1 MDRILL
7 SHGGGGRQSQKL
19 VRELFAKHFANHTL
33 DQFGDAALL
42 DFDFRTPSP
51 ESRVPQLAFTTDSY
65 VVRPLEFP
73 GGNIGKLAVCG
84 TVNDLA
90 VSGAEPLWLSCGF
103 IIEEGFEVAALERI
117 VASMAQTARDANVS
131 VVCGD
136 TKVVDR
142 GKADGLFIN
151 TAGVGRCIS
160 KKSLSPNS
168 IQAGDKIL
176 LSGTIADHGIAIMA
190 ARKELTLETPV
201 ESDCAA
207 LNELTNAIME
217 VAPDTR
223 CMRDPTRGGVAAAL
237 NEWVENTDT
246 GITIEE
252 GAIPLNESTRA
263 VCEMLGF
270 DPLTVANEGKLLAVV
285 PTAES
290 KAALKAMQSH
300 VLGKNAAVIGS
311 VTTDNPGKLV
321 MSTSFGTTRIV
332 PLPSGELLPRIC

>member
-1 MDRILL
+1 MQRILL
-7 SHGGGGRQSQKL
+7 SHGGGGRQTQKL
-19 VRELFAKHFANHTL
+19 VRKLFAKHFANSTL
-33 DQFGDAALL
+33 DQFGDSALL
-42 DFDFRTPSP
+42 DFD
-51 ESRVPQLAFTTDSY
+51 SRVTGHGSRVTNLAFTTDSY

-90 VSGAEPLWLSCGF
+90 VSGAKPLWLSCGF
-103 IIEEGFEVAALERI
+103 IIEEGFEFDKLERI
-117 VASMAQTARDANVS
+117 VVSMAETARKANVS
-131 VVCGD
+131 IVCGD

-142 GKADGLFIN
+142 GTADGLFIN
-151 TAGVGRCIS
+151 TAGVGRRIS
-160 KKSLSPNS
+160 KKPLSQNA
-168 IQAGDKIL
+168 IQAGDKVL

-190 ARKELTLETPV
+190 SRKELTLETPI
-201 ESDCAA
+201 ESDCAS
-207 LNELTNAIME
+207 LNELTNAILE
-217 VAPDTR
+217 VAPNTR

-237 NEWVENTDT
+237 NEWVENSDT
-246 GITIEE
+246 GIAIEE

-285 PTAES
+285 PGAEAE
-290 KAALKAMQSH
+290 AALNALKTH
-300 VLGKNAAVIGS
+300 PLGKNAAIIGN

-321 MSTSFGTTRIV
+321 MNTSFGTTRIV

>member
-1 MDRILL
+1 MQRILL
-7 SHGGGGRQSQKL
+7 SHGGGGRQTQKL
-19 VRELFAKHFANHTL
+19 VRELFAKHFANPTL

-42 DFDFRTPSP
+42 KFEGSD
-51 ESRVPQLAFTTDSY
+51 LAFTTDSY

-90 VSGAEPLWLSCGF
+90 VSGAKPLWLSCGF
-103 IIEEGFEVAALERI
+103 IIEEGFEVARLERI
-117 VASMAQTARDANVS
+117 VASMAQTAKNAGVS
-131 VVCGD
+131 IVCGD

-142 GKADGLFIN
+142 GTADGLFIN
-151 TAGVGRCIS
+151 TAGIGRRIS
-160 KKSLSPNS
+160 ANVLSPNN
-168 IQAGDKIL
+168 IKTGDKIL

-190 ARKELTLETPV
+190 ARKELTLETPI

-207 LNELTNAIME
+207 LNELTHAILE
-217 VAPDTR
+217 VAPNTR

-237 NEWVENTDT
+237 NEWVENADT

-252 GAIPLNESTRA
+252 QTIPLNESTRA
-263 VCEMLGF
+263 ICEMLGF

-285 PTAES
+285 PAAES
-290 KAALKAMQSH
+290 EAALKAIQTH
-300 VLGKNAAVIGS
+300 GLGKAAAIIGS

-321 MSTSFGTTRIV
+321 MNTSFGTTRIV